1 MKILFCT
8 NTFENVVNGP
18 SKFAKNLLEINRRY
32 SHAEI
37 RILTED
43 IAVESLSF
51 YDNKV
56 FRLDLKLNFW
66 NRPWGFIYRM
76 FPYYNACRTLREIYN
91 FDIVVFN
98 NAITGIWSAIKLA
111 KPVIGMINDDNS
123 VSVSRKNFIIN
134 YKWIRHFIFKHFEK
148 IALIFE
154 AGVIANSHFLYQSLL
169 KNYQPNLSKL
179 HLLHKGIMIDK
190 DYISPLRPLKL
201 PVKILFVKSD
211 FIRGGLVDL
220 INALALLVNAR
231 FELDIVGPKMIYKQE
246 ILAKNKSSNVKIN
259 FIGPAS
265 EEAIKKLM
273 DESDFFIVP
282 AHQEALGI
290 ANMEA
295 LAHGVTVIS
304 SNAGGIPEVMDFGKN
319 GWMVQPKNPF
329 ELAKTLQYAIEN
341 PEERSIKQK
350 NGFDFVRQHFSHEQV
365 MDRFLKILE
374 KYKS

>member
-1 MKILFCT
+1 
-8 NTFENVVNGP
+8 
-18 SKFAKNLLEINRRY
+18 
-32 SHAEI
+32 
-37 RILTED
+37 
-43 IAVESLSF
+43 
-51 YDNKV
+51 
-56 FRLDLKLNFW
+56 
-66 NRPWGFIYRM
+66 
-76 FPYYNACRTLREIYN
+76 
-91 FDIVVFN
+91 
-98 NAITGIWSAIKLA
+98 
-111 KPVIGMINDDNS
+111 
-123 VSVSRKNFIIN
+123 
-134 YKWIRHFIFKHFEK
+134 
-148 IALIFE
+148 
-154 AGVIANSHFLYQSLL
+154 
-169 KNYQPNLSKL
+169 
-179 HLLHKGIMIDK
+179 MIDK

-265 EEAIKKLM
+265 EEAVKKLM

-365 MDRFLKILE
+365 MDRFLEILE